1 MRGFFWL
8 QDTKMEKCR
17 NIYITL
23 QIRLVFLHYFFRI
36 ILRPLTYMRIV
47 KEIMTLVL
55 TRFMVVNF
63 FVLIKFMDIF
73 QYEQNI

>member
-1 MRGFFWL
+1 
-8 QDTKMEKCR
+8 
-17 NIYITL
+17 
-23 QIRLVFLHYFFRI
+23 
-36 ILRPLTYMRIV
+36 MRIV
-47 KEIMTLVL
+47 KEMMTLVL

>member
-1 MRGFFWL
+1 MVFFWL
-8 QDTKMEKCR
+8 KDTEIKKCR
-17 NIYITL
+17 NIYINL
-23 QIRLVFLHYFFRI
+23 QIRLVFLHYFFCI
-36 ILRPLTYMRIV
+36 IFRPLTYVRIV
-47 KEIMTLVL
+47 KEMMTLIL

>member
-1 MRGFFWL
+1 
-8 QDTKMEKCR
+8 
-17 NIYITL
+17 
-23 QIRLVFLHYFFRI
+23 
-36 ILRPLTYMRIV
+36 MRIV

>member
-36 ILRPLTYMRIV
+36 IFRPLTYMRIV
-47 KEIMTLVL
+47 KEMMTLVL